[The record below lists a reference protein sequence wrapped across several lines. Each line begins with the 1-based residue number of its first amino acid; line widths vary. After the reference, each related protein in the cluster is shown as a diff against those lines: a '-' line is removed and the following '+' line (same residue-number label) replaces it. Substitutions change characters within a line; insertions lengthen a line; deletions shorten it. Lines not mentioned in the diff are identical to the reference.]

1 MKKHELARLS
11 REGPARLIGTSRRAL
26 TGKVRVEGGRA
37 VGFESSLERDW
48 QICLDFDPCVRQILE
63 QPFSIFYPTDGGERR
78 YTPDMLAEYCLGNG
92 DSSVVVYEV
101 KHIEELREEWQ
112 KYRRRFTE
120 AVRHCR
126 ERGWRFKIVT
136 ERHIRT
142 PYLQNAKFLRKYRV
156 RQEQT
161 LFKDQLLYSLKA
173 LGRTTPQALLAFS
186 YLHDE
191 KRMAALTELWR
202 MVAKREVFV
211 DLDELLTM
219 NSPLWIEEQKY
230 EQYP

>member
-1 MKKHELARLS
+1 MKTHELARLS
-11 REGPARLIGTSRRAL
+11 REGPARVIGTSRRAL

-48 QICLDFDPCVRQILE
+48 QICLDFDPAVKTILE
-63 QPFSIFYPTDGGERR
+63 QPFSIFYPADAGELR
-78 YTPDMLAEYCLGNG
+78 YTPDMLAEYCLRGG

-101 KHIEELREEWQ
+101 KHLEDLREEWQ
-112 KYRRRFTE
+112 KYRRRFSE
-120 AVRHCR
+120 AVRYCR
-126 ERGWRFKIVT
+126 QRGWRFKIVT

-142 PYLQNAKFLRKYRV
+142 PYLQNAKFLRKYRA
-156 RQEQT
+156 REEQA

-173 LGRTTPQALLAFS
+173 LGTTTPQALLAFS

-202 MVAKREVFV
+202 MVAKREVNV

-219 NSPLWIEEQKY
+219 HSPIWIGE
-230 EQYP
+230 